1 MVGKKSIFIILVI
14 LFALPIAV
22 TAESNEWVL
31 IKEIEIDFENAP
43 TGWDEAAIDIS
54 NDGDNIGVIYGDNY
68 SIYETSNYGLVLS
81 ESEKIIKQVML
92 SFHLKMNML
101 LYPMLNH
108 LEIY

>member
-81 ESEKIIKQVML
+81 ESEIDYKTSDAVFSPEDEYAAL
-92 SFHLKMNML
+92 S
-101 LYPMLNH
+101 YV
-108 LEIY
+108 